1 MRIKWFGHAAFLLS
15 TNDDVNI
22 IIDPYQS
29 GAFQGA
35 VGYAPIT
42 DRADI
47 VLVSHNHDDH
57 NDTSTVEG
65 PFTKV
70 DAEGFYDLR
79 GVRISAIPVYH
90 DASRGK
96 ERGENLVF
104 VIEAEGM
111 KIVHA
116 GDLGHLLDQ
125 DAVKRI
131 RSADVLMLP
140 VGGTFTVDAG
150 EATEVMNTV
159 KPRITL
165 PMHYKTPKMGLP
177 LGPVEEFTQGK
188 NNVRK
193 ADSSE
198 IDVTLRSLPREPEII
213 LLQFAN

>member
-1 MRIKWFGHAAFLLS
+1 MKIKWFGHAAFLLS
-15 TNDDVNI
+15 TSDVNI

-35 VGYAPIT
+35 VNYAPIT

-57 NDTSTVEG
+57 NDTSTIEG
-65 PFTKV
+65 AFTKV
-70 DAEGFYDLR
+70 DAECFYDLK
-79 GVRISAIPVYH
+79 GVKITAIPVYH
-90 DASRGK
+90 DASKGK
-96 ERGENLVF
+96 ERGENLIF
-104 VIEAEGM
+104 LIEAEGM

-131 RSADVLMLP
+131 GKTDVLMLP
-140 VGGTFTVDAG
+140 VGGTFTIDAD

-159 KPRITL
+159 KPFVTL

-193 ADSSE
+193 VAGSE
-198 IDVTLRSLPREPEII
+198 IDFTLRSLPRDAEII
-213 LLQFAN
+213 VLQFAN